1 MRRFLRRSSFLALL
15 FAAQA
20 APAFAA
26 PAPAPESGSE
36 LKPPTKGGPQT
47 TDSKLTTESVKAD
60 IAGDHEKALRLA
72 DEAIKA
78 DANDPWG
85 YYNRGGALL
94 SLKKVDEA
102 VSAFH
107 DAERRFP
114 ETDPWGKSVAIW
126 GQANAL
132 AQAGRCQ
139 EAGTHYERFAVFVE
153 KIDPSAAGQGR
164 MVAKQC
170 VTPAPAAAPPGAAG
184 AAPKAPAPAAP
195 SKP

>member
-1 MRRFLRRSSFLALL
+1 MRALSMLSPFLFV
-15 FAAQA
+15 AAMA
-20 APAFAA
+20 APPAAAAA
-26 PAPAPESGSE
+26 PPEAKPE
-36 LKPPTKGGPQT
+36 LKPPTKGGPQA

-72 DEAIKA
+72 DDAIKA
-78 DANDPWG
+78 DPNDPWG
-85 YYNRGGALL
+85 YYNRGDALA
-94 SLKKVDEA
+94 SLKKVDDA
-102 VSAFH
+102 VAAFH

-139 EAGTHYERFAVFVE
+139 EAGTHYERFSVFVE

-164 MVAKQC
+164 KVAKQC
-170 VTPAPAAAPPGAAG
+170 VTHAPAAAPAGSSG
-184 AAPKAPAPAAP
+184 AAPPPAATP
-195 SKP
+195 TPTP

>member
-1 MRRFLRRSSFLALL
+1 MEDSPTMRRAWQLSLLLLSAAL
-15 FAAQA
+15 A
-20 APAFAA
+20 APV
-26 PAPAPESGSE
+26 PASADSE
-36 LKPPTKGGPQT
+36 LKPPTKGGPQA

-60 IAGDHEKALRLA
+60 IAGDHDKALRAA
-72 DEAIKA
+72 DDAVKA
-78 DANDPWG
+78 DPNEPWG
-85 YYNRGGALL
+85 YYDRGDALL

-102 VSAFH
+102 VAAFH

-153 KIDPSAAGQGR
+153 KLDPSAAGQGR
-164 MVAKQC
+164 KVAKQC
-170 VTPAPAAAPPGAAG
+170 VTHAPAAAALGSPGGAAS
-184 AAPKAPAPAAP
+184 PAAP